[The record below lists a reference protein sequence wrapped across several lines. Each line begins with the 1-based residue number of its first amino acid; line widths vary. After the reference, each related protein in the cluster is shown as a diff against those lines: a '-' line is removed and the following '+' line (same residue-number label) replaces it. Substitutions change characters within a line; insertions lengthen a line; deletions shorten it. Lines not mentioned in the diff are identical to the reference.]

1 MPSLDAAEHPL
12 VSALQQAFSSLVGEA
27 AVDIVMVEED
37 AEQDACE
44 VQADNWTLH
53 IEGWPPRT
61 AWIAL
66 DLDVT
71 SPEDF
76 RSALESVLSEEDIQ
90 ALSALDESLTG
101 DLAHTLGESGDG
113 LSIALAALVEADVED
128 EG

>member
-12 VSALQQAFSSLVGEA
+12 VSALQEAFSSLVADGE
-27 AVDIVMVEED
+27 VDIVVVEED

-44 VQADNWTLH
+44 VQADDWTLH
-53 IEGWPPRT
+53 IEGWPVSS

-76 RSALESVLSEEDIQ
+76 RSTLESVLSEEDIE
-90 ALSALDESLTG
+90 ALSALDEALAG
-101 DLAHTLGESGDG
+101 DVARALAESGDD
-113 LSIALAALVEADVED
+113 LSIALSALVEADVED